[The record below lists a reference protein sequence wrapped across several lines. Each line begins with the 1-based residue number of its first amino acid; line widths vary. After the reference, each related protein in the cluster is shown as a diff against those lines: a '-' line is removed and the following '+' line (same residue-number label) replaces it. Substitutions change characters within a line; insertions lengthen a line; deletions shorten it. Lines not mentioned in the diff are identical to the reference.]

1 MNVLLTI
8 IQFSEKIQAR
18 TLNPFP
24 LQQDGTMHAVTS
36 QTHALSI
43 NPATGETVGSYPYE
57 TAAQLDAALDR
68 ATAAFRTWRRQP
80 VGQRAEL
87 LLALATAL
95 RDQAEAMAQMITL
108 EMGKPIAQARAEI
121 EKCAQLS
128 EWYAAHGPA
137 MLAPEPTL
145 VDNGTAHIE
154 YRPLGPVL
162 AVMPWN
168 FPVWQVLRGAVPTLL
183 AGNTYVLKH
192 APNVMGSA
200 YLIKAAFQQ
209 AGFLDGLFEVI
220 NVTQDGVSTA
230 IADPR
235 VAAVTLTGS
244 VRAGMAIGSQ
254 AGAALKKC
262 VLELGGSDPF
272 IVLNDADLDAAVQ
285 AAVIGRF
292 QNSGQVCA
300 AAKRLIIEEGVAQA
314 FTAKFVEA
322 SRALAMGDPTATST
336 YIGPMARFDL
346 RDELHGQVQATL
358 NEGATLL
365 LGGDKVEGTG
375 NYYQPTVLADVTDQM
390 TSFKQELFGP
400 VASIITA
407 RDANHAV
414 ALANDSEFGLTASI
428 FTEDPAKAR
437 QIADQLETG
446 GIFVNAFSVSDP
458 RVAFGGVKKSGF
470 GRELSHFGVREFC
483 NAQTVWLDRK

>member
-1 MNVLLTI
+1 MNAI
-8 IQFSEKIQAR
+8 S
-18 TLNPFP
+18 
-24 LQQDGTMHAVTS
+24 H

-43 NPATGETVGSYPYE
+43 NPANGETVGSYAYE
-57 TAAQLDAALDR
+57 SQSQLDAALDR
-68 ATAAFRTWRRQP
+68 STAAFLTWRRQP
-80 VGQRAEL
+80 VDQRAQL
-87 LLALATAL
+87 LLALASAL

-128 EWYAAHGPA
+128 EWYAQHGPV

-145 VDNGTAHIE
+145 VDNGSARIE
-154 YRPLGPVL
+154 YRPLGPIL

-168 FPVWQVLRGAVPTLL
+168 FPVWQVLRGAVPTML

-200 YLIKAAFQQ
+200 YLIQQ
-209 AGFLDGLFEVI
+209 AFHKAGFAEGLFEVI
-220 NVTQDGVSTA
+220 NVPTEGVSSA

-235 VAAVTLTGS
+235 IAAVTLTGS
-244 VRAGMAIGSQ
+244 VRAGIAIGSQ

-285 AAVIGRF
+285 AALIGRF

-300 AAKRLIIEEGVAQA
+300 AAKRLIIEEGVVEA
-314 FTAKFVEA
+314 FTARFVEA
-322 SRALAMGDPTATST
+322 SRNLVMGDPTSPAT

-346 RDELHGQVQATL
+346 RDELHDQVQATL
-358 NEGATLL
+358 EEGATLL
-365 LGGDKVEGTG
+365 LGGHKVAGAG
-375 NYYQPTVLADVTDQM
+375 NYYEPTVLADVTDQM

-407 RDANHAV
+407 RDADHAV

-428 FTEDPAKAR
+428 FTADPAKAR
-437 QIADQLETG
+437 DIADQLETG
-446 GIFVNAFSVSDP
+446 GIFVNAYSVSDP
-458 RVAFGGVKKSGF
+458 RVAFGGIKKSGF

-483 NAQTVWLDRK
+483 NAQTVWLDRQ